1 LGTGGSG
8 TVQLARRR
16 DAADDGYYAVKVIA
30 KSNLKA
36 CRSAR
41 EEGKLQRQLEHPG
54 ICPCVDVFED
64 DQNVYLVL
72 EHVDG
77 RDLFDEVEVKG
88 QLEENYV
95 AEIIRQL
102 IKTLSYCHVTKNLIH
117 RDLKPENIML
127 TGVRSGDLGPTNVH
141 IKLIDFGLAQ
151 EATLDLAQPS
161 VGTAAY
167 LAPETAFGEYSPA
180 SDMWSVG
187 KIICFMLFGGRGG
200 HWDGVSSEARDF
212 ASRLLCENVTERLTA
227 PQALCHPWLVKHT
240 RRQKISGSVI

>member
-1 LGTGGSG
+1 VLGTGGG
-8 TVQLARRR
+8 GIVQLASRR
-16 DAADDGYYAVKVIA
+16 DAANAGFYAVKLVA

-41 EEGKLQRQLEHPG
+41 EEGKHQRQLEHPG

-95 AEIIRQL
+95 AEVIRQL
-102 IKTLSYCHVTKNLIH
+102 IEVLSYCHVTKNLIH

-127 TGVRSGDLGPTNVH
+127 TGVHSGDFGATNVR

-151 EATLDLAQPS
+151 EANLDLAQSS

-167 LAPETAFGEYSPA
+167 LAPETVFGEYSPA

-187 KIICFMLFGGRGG
+187 KIMCFMLFGGRGG

-212 ASRLLCENVTERLTA
+212 TSRLMHESATERLTA
-227 PQALCHPWLVKHT
+227 PQALCHPFLVKHA
-240 RRQKISGSVI
+240 